1 MRISIGQIFILL
13 TISFLLFGDIHSLK
27 NKSKDLFEK
36 IQVFFKKK
44 NRKKG
49 T

>member
-13 TISFLLFGDIHSLK
+13 TISFLLFGDVHSLK

-36 IQVFFKKK
+36 IQVFLKKK